1 MFDLRKMRQLFV
13 VLEQQRVSRDAV
25 ENLGRPSEEKLQN
38 LLEQKASRVK
48 KTFTGMPPKKTNPK
62 GGGNANLK

>member
-25 ENLGRPSEEKLQN
+25 ENLGKPSDEKLQA

-48 KTFTGMPPKKTNPK
+48 KTYTGTPPKKPNSN